1 MEQPPQ
7 NEPPQNPPS
16 LFVDAVIC
24 GAIGGG
30 IALLLGRPMYLWA
43 LLCTMVGPIFI
54 MLAER
59 VVAAMP
65 PTLPGKHSGTY
76 EFAAFAVCVAILVGL
91 APFSR

>member
-1 MEQPPQ
+1 MEQQPQ

-16 LFVDAVIC
+16 LFVDAIIC
-24 GAIGGG
+24 GTIGGG
-30 IALLLGRPMYLWA
+30 IAMLFGRPMFLWA
-43 LLCTMVGPIFI
+43 LLCTMLGPVFI

-65 PTLPGKHSGTY
+65 PTLPGKYSGAW
-76 EFAAFAVCVAILVGL
+76 EFAAFALCLAVLVAL